1 MPETRQ
7 GRIAQ
12 KFAGTV
18 WIDEAASEV
27 MRLEAKAIDDI
38 SLGYGLIARLG
49 KGTLATVTRRRIDRD
64 IWLPTQLTIDGRG
77 RAVVFRSLVL
87 DFKADWYDYRR
98 LDGDSPTPFPDARIQ
113 REAGRRPQ

>member
-18 WIDEAASEV
+18 WIDEARMEV

-38 SLGYGLIARLG
+38 SFGYGLIARLSE
-49 KGTLATVTRRRIDRD
+49 GTVATLTRRRIDGD
-64 IWLPTQLTIDGRG
+64 LWLPTQLTIKGRG
-77 RAVVFRSLVL
+77 RAAVFRSLVI

-98 LDGDSPTPFPDARIQ
+98 LEGDSPTPFLDARVK
-113 REAGRRPQ
+113 R